1 MGPLSPLAAV
11 RLSAMNP
18 RIAGGSTEM
27 RLAAAILGLGVLA
40 LPVALTAKG
49 PDLAAA
55 ARNFMAA
62 LTAEERDQASWPFS
76 AAERHDVHYA
86 PVQLDGLRHGAL
98 SDSTYAKGEDVLR
111 SALSPA
117 GHEKVAAIRLLE
129 RDVRERETRFLR
141 PFGLRDPGRYF
152 WAFFGEP
159 TDRTPWAFRYEGHHV
174 SIHVTSVPGKP
185 PASTPL
191 FLGAQPRVVP
201 AGSPSAGVAALA
213 EEERLARALHAAL
226 DARQLALATLPYAA
240 DRGHMLGQVARLAP
254 PSPLGLARR
263 EMNGQQQALLD
274 ELLEAFVGFWSK
286 PIASARRADIE
297 RARDELFFAFVASD
311 VPEHAFYARVSGPE
325 LLIEID
331 NTEGGDHVHAVWHR
345 LGADF
350 GDDLLARHWREE
362 HEMPTIM
369 TRDASCPRS

>member
-1 MGPLSPLAAV
+1 
-11 RLSAMNP
+11 
-18 RIAGGSTEM
+18 M
-27 RLAAAILGLGVLA
+27 RLAFTILGLGALA
-40 LPVALTAKG
+40 LPVALSAKG

-55 ARNFMAA
+55 AQTFIAA
-62 LTAEERDQASWPFS
+62 LTAEERSHAIWPFS

-86 PVQLDGLRHGAL
+86 PVQLDGLRHGGL
-98 SDSTYAKGEDVLR
+98 SDKTYEKGEDVLR
-111 SALSPA
+111 SALSPE

-129 RDVRERETRFLR
+129 RDVRERETRLLR

-159 TDRTPWAFRYEGHHV
+159 TDATAWAFRYEGHHV
-174 SIHVTSVPGKP
+174 SINVTSVPGKP

-201 AGSPSAGVAALA
+201 AGLPSAGVAALA
-213 EEERLARALHAAL
+213 EEERLARALYSAL

-240 DRGHMLGQVARLAP
+240 DRGHMLGQVARLAS
-254 PSPLGLARR
+254 PSPVGLARR

-274 ELLEAFVGFWSK
+274 SLLEAFVGFWSK

-297 RARDELFFAFVASD
+297 RARDELFFAFVASE

-345 LGADF
+345 PGADF

-362 HEMPTIM
+362 HG
-369 TRDASCPRS
+369 ASPGLLRLATTPLF